1 MEYYHQEKFRI
12 EADLALRIGR
22 IARQYNNLNLP
33 ESESYDVTLN
43 LCLLQALLSQCTE
56 LMKKM
61 DRTGSA
67 DFGLHSPINEVCW
80 GLEDLAPDLDDYSGT
95 LTIARLVKNLRNAMC
110 HPTDFNPNAGTPSTG
125 YNTIPDGSGM
135 IQNVVFCNS
144 PDVNRS
150 MRERIHSARVFMV
163 TLTPPQLY
171 SLVIKLSNLL
181 AQPTKENWDGKTITD
196 LIAA

>member
-1 MEYYHQEKFRI
+1 MEYYRQEKFRI

-22 IARQYNNLNLP
+22 IARQYKNLKLP

-43 LCLLQALLSQCTE
+43 LCLLQALLSQCNE
-56 LMKKM
+56 LMEKM
-61 DRTGSA
+61 DRIGKP
-67 DFGLHSPINEVCW
+67 DFGLHNPIDEVCW
-80 GLEDLAPDLDDYSGT
+80 GLDNLVPDIDDFCGS

-125 YNTIPDGSGM
+125 YTTIPDGSNM
-135 IQNVVFCNS
+135 IKNVVFCNS
-144 PDVNRS
+144 PDVERS
-150 MRERIHSARVFMV
+150 YRDRIPSARVFMV
-163 TLTPPQLY
+163 TLTPSQLY

-196 LIAA
+196 IIAA